1 MNNEIRLIGDATGD
15 TYKNSDGREIV
26 VIKIANDAVMT
37 SKEMA
42 KVQCWRASYFQE
54 IKADFL

>member
-42 KVQCWRASYFQE
+42 KV
-54 IKADFL
+54 